1 MAQAAD
7 MMRGAR
13 VSDMD
18 VMARPAKG
26 EFMRMARL
34 LRAGASLIMY
44 PRCESAPFS
53 RASLENSVP
62 R

>member
-7 MMRGAR
+7 MMRTAR

-34 LRAGASLIMY
+34 L
-44 PRCESAPFS
+44 
-53 RASLENSVP
+53 
-62 R
+62 